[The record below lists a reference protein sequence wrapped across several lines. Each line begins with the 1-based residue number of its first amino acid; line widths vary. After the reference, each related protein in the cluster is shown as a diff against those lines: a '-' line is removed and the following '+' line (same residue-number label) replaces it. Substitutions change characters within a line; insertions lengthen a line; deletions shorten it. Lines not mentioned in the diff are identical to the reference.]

1 MFEKILATF
10 NSFFQ
15 GDAEAKVVDD
25 RLEITID
32 SRTLVI
38 SLPEEVGGYSTPKE

>member
-1 MFEKILATF
+1 MLEKILTIF

-15 GDAEAKVVDD
+15 GDAEAKIVDD

-32 SRTLVI
+32 SRTLI
-38 SLPEEVGGYSTPKE
+38 LSLPAEVGGYSTPKD